1 MIGLALGRF
10 LKGTPW
16 STLMAFLGVTLG
28 VTSIVSVHL
37 ISQSVST
44 QLDALIPQQLSSY
57 SHFLHRADVSAAD
70 YFSLRRSWR
79 AGKLP
84 QLERLSP
91 VIDETVDLD
100 GQAVRVIG
108 IDLFAAG
115 AGTALRADSQP
126 GESFSWHGVWV
137 DASLKDR
144 LSVHVNGV
152 INVPPGTLVADI
164 GVAQDILGWSASK
177 ISYVGVEWVLPW
189 RDWVQAV
196 ERYLPGFGAGFA
208 APVPALPALSGWDV
222 TSLAQQ
228 YPASQFGKSV
238 LFNISALGLL
248 ALLVA
253 WFLIYQV
260 AVSWLRRLW
269 PVFERLHVLG
279 VYWRT
284 LNAYF
289 VAALVSLGG
298 IAAVCGLLLGRAL
311 AAWLYQQAVDL
322 PAPAF
327 DLDRWVVS
335 KAALSAVGVC
345 FVGGFWAF
353 RQAQTGPNANTA
365 PLWLAAVLLLLAAY
379 GVLQPASGLAGGFLS
394 IAVLSMLAV
403 LFIAPLLRR
412 SKRLSPLISGPY
424 LARLSAREAIWYPQD
439 MGVALAGLIL
449 AVATA
454 VGVGLMVDSFREDFA
469 RMLERRL
476 SYDLVAEGE
485 PRALSAMNGWL
496 AKRETTRVQTYRDVE
511 LRVGGIPMS
520 LTATRLDAQELAR
533 YGHAGAAPET
543 GVLLSEQG
551 ARALGLGVGDAMPGV
566 PGEVL
571 RVFSSFGDVT
581 PRMIVDRSH
590 PLAARAQRLDSI
602 NLTAP
607 DPERLL
613 REAAQR
619 FPELRLRLQTELR
632 KVALDTFDQTFAI
645 TTVLIVL
652 AMLVASIGIY
662 VAVTAIRLNKRTQ
675 SELMTG
681 LGVNRWELVGM
692 DFALGFGIGAVAVL
706 MALPLGV
713 AFGWILC
720 AVVNPRAFGWTVELQ
735 FSWTAL
741 AQPALWGLAAAAC
754 AGLLSLGRREQR
766 AAYDTR

>member
-1 MIGLALGRF
+1 MIALALGRF
-10 LKGTPW
+10 LRGTPW
-16 STLMAFLGVTLG
+16 STLMAFLGVALG

-37 ISQSVST
+37 ISQSVSR
-44 QLDALIPQQLSSY
+44 QLDALIPAQLSGY

-70 YFSLRRSWR
+70 YFGLRSTWR
-79 AGKLP
+79 AGDLP
-84 QLERLSP
+84 EAKRLSP
-91 VIDETVDLD
+91 VIDETIDLD

-108 IDLFAAG
+108 IDLFEAG
-115 AGTALRADSQP
+115 AGTALRADSQST
-126 GESFSWHGVWV
+126 EQFSWQGVWV
-137 DASLKDR
+137 DESLDKR
-144 LSVHVNGV
+144 LNVHVNG
-152 INVPPGTLVADI
+152 IISAPPGTLIGDI
-164 GVAQDILGWSASK
+164 GVAQDILGWPAAK
-177 ISYVGVEWVLPW
+177 ISYVGIQWTLPW

-196 ERYLPGFGAGFA
+196 ERYVPGFGAGFA
-208 APVPALPALSGWDV
+208 ASVPQHPALSGWDV
-222 TSLAQQ
+222 TSLSQQ

-289 VAALVSLGG
+289 VAALVILGG
-298 IAAVCGLLLGRAL
+298 VAAVCGLVLGQQL
-311 AAWLYQQAVDL
+311 ASWLYQQVVDG

-327 DLDRWVVS
+327 DLDRWVIS
-335 KAALSAVGVC
+335 KAVLSAVGVC

-353 RQAQTGPNANTA
+353 RQAQAAARTNTA
-365 PLWLAAVLLLLAAY
+365 PLWLAAALLLLACY
-379 GVLQPASGLAGGFLS
+379 GVFQPASGLAGGFLS
-394 IAVLSMLAV
+394 IAVLSVLAV
-403 LFIAPLLRR
+403 VFIAPLLRK

-485 PRALSAMNGWL
+485 PHRLEALSNWFAQ
-496 AKRETTRVQTYRDVE
+496 RDTTRVQTYRDAD
-511 LRVGGIPMS
+511 LRIGGIPVT

-533 YGHAGAAPET
+533 YGHVGTASGMAL
-543 GVLLSEQG
+543 LLSEQG
-551 ARALGLGVGDAMPGV
+551 ARAVGVDMGESLPGLPGS
-566 PGEVL
+566 VL

-581 PRMIVDRSH
+581 PRIIVDREH
-590 PLAARAQRLDSI
+590 PLAAQAQRLDSVRV
-602 NLTAP
+602 NAP

-613 REAAQR
+613 REAVQL
-619 FPELRLRLQTELR
+619 FPEVRLRLQTELR

-675 SELMTG
+675 AELMTG

-692 DFALGFGIGAVAVL
+692 DFALGVGIGAVAVL

-735 FSWTAL
+735 FSWSAL

-754 AGLLSLGRREQR
+754 AGLLSMGRRDER